1 MERCISTNNILR
13 RKLEEILLPHSV
25 SFQGDS
31 SNNASRSQ
39 HNLSN
44 TNHTNNST
52 TIGESNKPRSN
63 LLSHAETSAL
73 TKELERLE
81 AEDDDQ
87 QVDSGKAVFTSTIES
102 LPFALSKPKSGQA

>member
-13 RKLEEILLPHSV
+13 RKLEELLLPHNV

-31 SNNASRSQ
+31 SNNVNRSQ
-39 HNLSN
+39 HNMSN
-44 TNHTNNST
+44 QSHANT
-52 TIGESNKPRSN
+52 SNPIDGSIKSRSI

-81 AEDDDQ
+81 AEEDQ
-87 QVDSGKAVFTSTIES
+87 QVDSGKVPFFFKSTS
-102 LPFALSKPKSGQA
+102 LSCSEQIKVGVIL